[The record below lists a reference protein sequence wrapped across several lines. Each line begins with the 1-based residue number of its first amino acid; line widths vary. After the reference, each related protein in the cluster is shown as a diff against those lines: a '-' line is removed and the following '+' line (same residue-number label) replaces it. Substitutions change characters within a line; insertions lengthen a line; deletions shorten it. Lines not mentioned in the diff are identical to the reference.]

1 MNKDMVSKHVFM
13 YIELGQ
19 NRHRLVL
26 VMSAVILLLQ
36 SFIANMEAS
45 SWRVEFQA
53 PGSGMRDKVQWF
65 LPERSGTTSSTA
77 NTCTLKGH

>member
-1 MNKDMVSKHVFM
+1 MVTCIHT
-13 YIELGQ
+13 ELGQ
-19 NRHRLVL
+19 NWHRLVP
-26 VMSAVILLLQ
+26 VISAVILLLQ

-53 PGSGMRDKVQWF
+53 PGYGMREQVQWF
-65 LPERSGTTSSTA
+65 LPEQSGTTSSTA